1 VKHVIKNLASDAQM
15 VAVSMVNVCAMLVG
29 AVIIVQLNYAQVTV
43 VLMAYAKT
51 THAAY
56 VRMASVAKDAR

>member
-1 VKHVIKNLASDAQM
+1 
-15 VAVSMVNVCAMLVG
+15 MLVG

-51 THAAY
+51 THVAY
-56 VRMASVAKDAR
+56 VRMASVAKDAK